1 MPKKAKKA
9 AGRQQPTTPNKKQI
23 QKPDQPSKTIRSF
36 KHCFRATP
44 SPDIERVKKSAPPKS
59 LLKINQQQK
68 QSNDL
73 EHARKAERARKAES
87 ARKAEDARKAEPARK
102 ADDPEGGDRRKKS
115 KEEIV
120 CNSGQEAKKC
130 RHCGEFFRDRY
141 NLNMH
146 VLDKHPEKMPAP

>member
-1 MPKKAKKA
+1 MPKKLKAGAAKASTQTSMK
-9 AGRQQPTTPNKKQI
+9 QTPKKQPTWPQ
-23 QKPDQPSKTIRSF
+23 SGRSF

-44 SPDIERVKKSAPPKS
+44 SPEIERVKKSAPPKS
-59 LLKINQQQK
+59 LPKINQQQK
-68 QSNDL
+68 QRNDL

-87 ARKAEDARKAEPARK
+87 ARKAEAARKAEPARK

-130 RHCGEFFRDRY
+130 RHCGEYFRDRY

-146 VLDKHPEKMPAP
+146 VIDKHPEKMPEA